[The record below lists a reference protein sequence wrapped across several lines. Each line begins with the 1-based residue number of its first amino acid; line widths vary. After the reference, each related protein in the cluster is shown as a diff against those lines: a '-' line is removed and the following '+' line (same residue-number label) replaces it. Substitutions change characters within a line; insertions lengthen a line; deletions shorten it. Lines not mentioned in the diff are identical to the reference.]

1 MEMKIL
7 LLYSKLGCINM
18 KILTKSQ
25 KARKEAQIKA
35 LISTALNYFYAED
48 LLEMLMNEC
57 THNGKDDLTQK
68 CCEYATIGGD
78 MLVTNTT
85 LVTERLLKDFCKQN
99 DIKLKT
105 YFEV

>member
-1 MEMKIL
+1 MDMKIL
-7 LLYSKLGCINM
+7 LLYNKLGYINM
-18 KILTKSQ
+18 KTPTKAQ
-25 KARKEAQIKA
+25 RARKEAQIKA
-35 LISTALNYFYAED
+35 LISTALDYFYAEY

-57 THNGKDDLTQK
+57 PQKGKDDLTQK

-78 MLVTNTT
+78 MLVANTT
-85 LVTERLLKDFCKQN
+85 LETERLLKEFCKQN

>member
-1 MEMKIL
+1 MKIP
-7 LLYSKLGCINM
+7 
-18 KILTKSQ
+18 TKDQ
-25 KARKEAQIKA
+25 KARKETQIKA
-35 LISTALNYFYAED
+35 LISTALDYFYAED

-57 THNGKDDLTQK
+57 PQNGKDDLAQK

-78 MLVTNTT
+78 MLVINTT
-85 LVTERLLKDFCKQN
+85 LETERLIKEFCKQN

>member
-1 MEMKIL
+1 MK
-7 LLYSKLGCINM
+7 K
-18 KILTKSQ
+18 LTKAQ

-35 LISTALNYFYAED
+35 LISTALDYFYAED

-57 THNGKDDLTQK
+57 PQNGKDDLTQK
-68 CCEYATIGGD
+68 CCEYATIGGG

-85 LVTERLLKDFCKQN
+85 LITERMLKEFCKQN

>member
-1 MEMKIL
+1 MK
-7 LLYSKLGCINM
+7 K
-18 KILTKSQ
+18 LTKAQ
-25 KARKEAQIKA
+25 KARKETQIKA
-35 LISTALNYFYAED
+35 LISTALEIFDSDD
-48 LLEMLMNEC
+48 LLEALSNEC
-57 THNGKDDLTQK
+57 DDKNKEYLTQK

-85 LVTERLLKDFCKQN
+85 LVTERMLKKFCKQN

>member
-18 KILTKSQ
+18 KKLTKAQ
-25 KARKEAQIKA
+25 KARKETQIKA
-35 LISTALNYFYAED
+35 LISTALEYFFAED

-57 THNGKDDLTQK
+57 PQNGKDDLTQK
-68 CCEYATIGGD
+68 YREYATIRGD

-85 LVTERLLKDFCKQN
+85 LETERLLKEFCKQN

-105 YFEV
+105 YFEL

>member
-1 MEMKIL
+1 
-7 LLYSKLGCINM
+7 M
-18 KILTKSQ
+18 KILTKAQ
-25 KARKEAQIKA
+25 KAQKETQIKA

-57 THNGKDDLTQK
+57 PQNGKDDLTQK
-68 CCEYATIGGD
+68 CCEYATIRGD

-85 LVTERLLKDFCKQN
+85 LETERLLKEFCKQN

-105 YFEV
+105 YFEL

>member
-1 MEMKIL
+1 MDMKIL
-7 LLYSKLGCINM
+7 LLFNKLGCINM
-18 KILTKSQ
+18 ELLTKAK
-25 KARKEAQIKA
+25 KARKESQIKA
-35 LISTALNYFYAED
+35 LISTALDYFYAED

-57 THNGKDDLTQK
+57 PEAGKSDLTQK

-85 LVTERLLKDFCKQN
+85 LETERLLKEFCKQN

>member
-1 MEMKIL
+1 MK
-7 LLYSKLGCINM
+7 K
-18 KILTKSQ
+18 LTKAE
-25 KARKEAQIKA
+25 KARKEEQIKS
-35 LISTALNYFYAED
+35 LIYTALKYFYAED

-57 THNGKDDLTQK
+57 PQNGKDDLTQK
-68 CCEYATIGGD
+68 CCEYATLGGD

-85 LVTERLLKDFCKQN
+85 LETERILKDFCKQN